1 MLLAFD
7 VGNTNIVLGVFRD
20 GEMVTNWRLETDNRK
35 SADEYGM
42 IIHQL
47 FQYEGLDVKEVT
59 DVIISTVVP
68 SILYT
73 LQHLSQKYFDTRAIV
88 IGPGIKTG
96 LVVKYDNPKQVGA
109 DRIVNAV
116 AAHAKYGGPLIVID
130 LGTATTFCAITAKA
144 EYIGGTIA
152 PGLKISSDAL
162 FEKTAKLPK
171 VELEEPG
178 SVICRNTINSMQSGL
193 VYGHMG
199 VVEFIVRKMKK
210 ELVEYCEA
218 AGAPITEDEIQVIAT
233 GGLATMVDQG
243 VDCINCVDKLLTLD
257 GLEMI
262 YRKNKKCKRNATQ
275 EEIEK
280 DDMLYEGKL

>member
-7 VGNTNIVLGVFRD
+7 VGNTNIVLGVFEEDR
-20 GEMVTNWRLETDNRK
+20 MITSWRLETDNNK

-42 IIHQL
+42 IIGQL
-47 FQYEGLDVKEVT
+47 FQYEGLKMTDVR

-68 SILYT
+68 SVLYT
-73 LQHLSQKYFDTRAIV
+73 LQHLSMKYFHRKAIV

-96 LVVKYDNPKQVGA
+96 LVVKYDNPKQVGS

-130 LGTATTFCAITAKA
+130 FGTATTFCAISEKA

-152 PGLKISSDAL
+152 PGLKIASEAL

-178 SVICRNTINSMQSGL
+178 HVICRNTINSMQSGL

-199 VVEFIVRKMKK
+199 MVDYIVTKMKK
-210 ELVEYCEA
+210 ELQEYSESRK
-218 AGAPITEDEIQVIAT
+218 DVQVIAT
-233 GGLATMVDQG
+233 GGLATLIDAG
-243 VDCINCVDKLLTLD
+243 IDCIDHVDKMLTLE
-257 GLEMI
+257 GLELI
-262 YRKNKKCKRNATQ
+262 YRKNKRLRKHEARQDKERRDVDY
-275 EEIEK
+275 EETFFE
-280 DDMLYEGKL
+280 DR

>member
-1 MLLAFD
+1 MLLTFD
-7 VGNTNIVLGVFRD
+7 VGNTNIVLGVFEN

-42 IIHQL
+42 IIYQL
-47 FQYEGLDVKEVT
+47 FQYENLDFADVE

-73 LQHLSQKYFDTRAIV
+73 LQHLSQKYFNTRAMV

-178 SVICRNTINSMQSGL
+178 HVICRNTINSMQSGL

-199 VVEFIVRKMKK
+199 LVEFIVKKMKR
-210 ELVEYCEA
+210 ELVEYC
-218 AGAPITEDEIQVIAT
+218 GSDEIAEEDIKVIAT
-233 GGLATMVDQG
+233 GGLATLVNSG
-243 VDCINCVDKLLTLD
+243 VDCIDYVDKLLTLE
-257 GLEMI
+257 GLKLI
-262 YRKNKKCKRNATQ
+262 YNKNRKCRKQATQ
-275 EEIEK
+275 EEIDK